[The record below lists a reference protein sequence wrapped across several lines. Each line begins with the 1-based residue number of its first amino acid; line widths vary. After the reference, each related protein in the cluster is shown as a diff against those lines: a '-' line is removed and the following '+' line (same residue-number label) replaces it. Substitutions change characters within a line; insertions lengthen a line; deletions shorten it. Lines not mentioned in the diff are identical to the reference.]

1 MPLDLRISLSKLE
14 LFCLAAELQSFGRA
28 AEQSFITQPVMT
40 AHMRSLSDR
49 LGADLFVRE
58 GNRMVLTQEGR
69 VAYEWARDALARAR
83 STVRQL
89 EQIQDGERG
98 SVSVLAGDPVGSY
111 VLPDIVASFTG
122 EFPDVDVTLFVSE
135 LERTLHEVEIG
146 KHDIALTM
154 AHQDI
159 VPGTVHVLTCEEIGR
174 EDLILVGSGTEHD
187 ERVLQRRDLPDLEV
201 LAFPKGSFR
210 QRLVDVLLAEAGLPD
225 VRPAMELG
233 STEAIK
239 RTVRRGRGVAFLFR
253 SSVRDELERG
263 ELVELAIAG
272 PQVTVPIYLIKRS
285 GYDLTPLERRLLG
298 SVRAALEQPTVAH
311 VG

>member
-49 LGADLFVRE
+49 LGADLFVRD
-58 GNRMVLTQEGR
+58 GNRMILTQEGR

-98 SVSVLAGDPVGSY
+98 SVSVLAGDTIGSY
-111 VLPDIVASFTG
+111 LLPDVVADFTG
-122 EFPDVDVTLFVSE
+122 EFPDVDVTLYVSE
-135 LERTLHEVEIG
+135 LESTLREVEVG
-146 KHDIALTM
+146 KHDLALTM

-159 VPGTVHVLTCEEIGR
+159 VPSTVHVLTCEEIGR
-174 EDLILVGSGTEHD
+174 EDLVLVGSGAD
-187 ERVLQRRDLPDLEV
+187 VGDDVLQRRDLPGLDL
-201 LAFPKGSFR
+201 LAFPKGCFR
-210 QRLVDVLLAEAGLPD
+210 QRLVDTFLAEAGLPET
-225 VRPAMELG
+225 RPVMELG

-239 RTVRRGRGVAFLFR
+239 RAVRRDRGCAFLFR
-253 SSVRDELERG
+253 TSVTDELERG
-263 ELVELAIAG
+263 ELRELAIAG

-285 GYDLTPLERRLLG
+285 GYELAPLERRLLG
-298 SVRAALEQPTVAH
+298 CVRAALKEVATAD